1 MLKVL
6 VVGAGAQGG
15 PCASILAGD
24 GGVGEIRLADVN
36 FEVARKAAEKIDS
49 SKILPLKL
57 DASKKEEI
65 VKAAQGVDV
74 IINLTLLR
82 FNDIIMEAAIASK
95 AHYVDTACDTP
106 FLEDWAAG
114 KEP

>member
-6 VVGAGAQGG
+6 VVGAGVQGG
-15 PCASILAGD
+15 PCASILTGE

-65 VKAAQGVDV
+65 VKASEGVDV
-74 IINLTLLR
+74 IINLT
-82 FNDIIMEAAIASK
+82 
-95 AHYVDTACDTP
+95 Y
-106 FLEDWAAG
+106 
-114 KEP
+114 